1 KGGLYMED
9 CGVSRPIPDDEMV
22 GTYGYRSW
30 AFNPDGE
37 KRLWADSLKMVGLDA
52 DE

>member
-1 KGGLYMED
+1 MED

-22 GTYGYRSW
+22 STYGYRSW

-37 KRLWADSLKMVGLDA
+37 KRLWVDSLKMVGLDA